1 MLPPVDNSTL
11 ERNPNFDV
19 LYKDLCARKLN
30 PDGSTRDTKKQ
41 RLHGEIR
48 QSLTTYRTNLHT
60 SQILTRTLSTLPSR
74 SPTLPQD
81 LHSPIDLVT
90 AQLTGQI
97 PPSDR
102 DILAADT
109 QFFLSNIDIISSA
122 LSDQLATTA
131 TLLCKIADSKAT
143 TPIDELRLK
152 AEEIRSA
159 ATLDLPKELAASKVH
174 LANSA
179 HTLLTLHLSLLQ
191 TSILILE
198 RTQHGALARATS
210 THADHIA
217 ARATLLSLQAKIHTH
232 AHPPPAEFV
241 RALRNFRTEQ
251 GSSEARLKD
260 REGLA
265 RRTLELYGRAG
276 ERGMRDLAGRKEV
289 LLGEIRRVEGEIE
302 GLERGV

>member
-1 MLPPVDNSTL
+1 MLPPVDSTIL
-11 ERNPNFDV
+11 ERNSNFDV

-41 RLHGEIR
+41 KIQWEIR

-90 AQLTGQI
+90 AQLTGKI
-97 PPSDR
+97 PPTDR

-122 LSDQLATTA
+122 LSDQLSTTT
-131 TLLCKIADSKAT
+131 TLLCKIADSKQ
-143 TPIDELRLK
+143 TPAIDELRLK
-152 AEEIRSA
+152 AEQIRSL
-159 ATLDLPKELAASKVH
+159 ATLGLPKELADEKVH
-174 LANSA
+174 LANIA

-210 THADHIA
+210 TRADHIA
-217 ARATLLSLQAKIHTH
+217 ARAALLGLHAKIHTH
-232 AHPPPAEFV
+232 TRPPPAELV
-241 RALRNFRTEQ
+241 RALKNFRAQQ
-251 GSSEARLKD
+251 GSSEAKLKD

-265 RRTLELYGRAG
+265 RRILDLYSRAG
-276 ERGMRDLAGRKEV
+276 EKGMRDLAGRKGV
-289 LLGEIRRVEGEIE
+289 LLGEIKRVAADIE
-302 GLERGV
+302 GLERGP